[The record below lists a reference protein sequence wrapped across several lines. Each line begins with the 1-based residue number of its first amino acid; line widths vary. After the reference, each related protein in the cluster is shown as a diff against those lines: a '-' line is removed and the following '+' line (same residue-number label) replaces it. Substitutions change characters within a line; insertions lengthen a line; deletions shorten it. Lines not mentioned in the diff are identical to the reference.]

1 MENRYTKQARE
12 ALDAAEV
19 YAKELKHP
27 YIGTEHLLM
36 GLRTSISGV
45 AAQVFE
51 MNGLREEDVRKV
63 VGELVSRVGDEPFS
77 GRPKESP
84 RLKFILEEGW
94 KMAERFRM
102 PEVGTEHLLLAIV
115 RDTDCVA
122 ARILITLNINLQKI
136 MQDCLTTIGEN
147 PKALS
152 DRGDGTGKGSVLEQF
167 CTDLNALAEDGKLD
181 PVVGREEEMQR
192 LMQILSRRT
201 KNNPC
206 MVGEPGVGKTA
217 IIEGIAQRIA
227 KEAVPEKMRDKRIF
241 SLDLAALIAGS
252 KYRGEFEERM
262 KRLVGEVRAAGN
274 IILFLD
280 EIHTVVGA
288 GGAEGAMD
296 ASNILKPSLARGEIQ
311 LIGATTITEY
321 RKYIEK
327 DAALERRFQPV
338 MVEEPSKEETIRI
351 LEGIRG
357 KYEVHHRIEIS
368 QEAIRAAVM
377 LSDRYIS
384 DRFLPDKAIDVL
396 DEACSKAA
404 LRGYKMPEQIED
416 LEQIIGELN
425 QELEDAIK
433 ERNMEK
439 AALLAADKNQIN
451 EKLKRAKA
459 RRERQQQK
467 LRIALTEGDI
477 ADVVSE
483 WTRIP
488 VQRLAQS
495 ETERLKKLEATLHKR
510 VIGQEDAVSA
520 VARAV
525 KRGRVGLKDPSRP
538 VGSFLFL
545 GPTGV
550 GKTELSKALAEA
562 LFGNDES
569 MIRIDMS
576 EYMEK
581 HSVSKMIGSPPGYVG
596 YEEGG
601 QLSEKVRRNPYSV
614 ILFDEIEKAHPDVF
628 NILLQV
634 LDDGHITDAQGRRID
649 FKNTIIIMTSNAG
662 AENIISPKRLGFGI
676 ATDAKAD
683 YSFMKGR
690 VMDEVKHLF
699 KPEFLNRIDE
709 IIVFHPLNREH
720 MKGIADIMLQGIAK
734 RSRDQLGIAL
744 SVDAAAK
751 DHLIDKGYDDKYGA
765 RPLRRTIQNM
775 LEDKLAEAV
784 LDGTVRKNAQVEVG
798 FDGEKLTFS
807 IKKKAAPRRKTAGAK
822 TLENS

>member
-45 AAQVFE
+45 AAQVLE

-84 RLKFILEEGW
+84 RLKFILEEGR

-102 PEVGTEHLLLAIV
+102 SEVGTEHLLLAIV

-581 HSVSKMIGSPPGYVG
+581 HSVSKLIGSPPGYV
-596 YEEGG
+596 
-601 QLSEKVRRNPYSV
+601 
-614 ILFDEIEKAHPDVF
+614 
-628 NILLQV
+628 
-634 LDDGHITDAQGRRID
+634 
-649 FKNTIIIMTSNAG
+649 
-662 AENIISPKRLGFGI
+662 
-676 ATDAKAD
+676 
-683 YSFMKGR
+683 
-690 VMDEVKHLF
+690 
-699 KPEFLNRIDE
+699 
-709 IIVFHPLNREH
+709 
-720 MKGIADIMLQGIAK
+720 
-734 RSRDQLGIAL
+734 
-744 SVDAAAK
+744 
-751 DHLIDKGYDDKYGA
+751 
-765 RPLRRTIQNM
+765 
-775 LEDKLAEAV
+775 
-784 LDGTVRKNAQVEVG
+784 
-798 FDGEKLTFS
+798 
-807 IKKKAAPRRKTAGAK
+807 
-822 TLENS
+822 

>member
-45 AAQVFE
+45 AAQVLE

-84 RLKFILEEGW
+84 RLKFILEEGR

-495 ETERLKKLEATLHKR
+495 ETERLKKLEVTLHKR

-581 HSVSKMIGSPPGYVG
+581 HSVSKLIGSPPGYVG
-596 YEEGG
+596 HEDGG
-601 QLSEKVRRNPYSV
+601 QLSEKVRRHPYSV
-614 ILFDEIEKAHPDVF
+614 VLFDEIEKAHPDVF
-628 NILLQV
+628 NVLLQV
-634 LDDGHITDAQGRRID
+634 LDDGRITDSQGRTVD
-649 FKNTIIIMTSNAG
+649 FKNTILIMTSNIG
-662 AENIISPKRLGFGI
+662 SQYLLDGMDDHGNISEESQ
-676 ATDAKAD
+676 T
-683 YSFMKGR
+683 M
-690 VMDEVKHLF
+690 VMNDLRAHF
-699 KPEFLNRIDE
+699 RPEFLNRLDETIMFKPLTKDNIYDIIDLLVADVNKRLADRE
-709 IIVFHPLNREH
+709 IQIKLTEEAKKMIVD
-720 MKGIADIMLQGIAK
+720 G
-734 RSRDQLGIAL
+734 
-744 SVDAAAK
+744 
-751 DHLIDKGYDDKYGA
+751 GYDPNYGA
-765 RPLRRTIQNM
+765 RPLKRYLQKNVETLAAKLMLQGDIGTGDTIVIDVENG
-775 LEDKLAEAV
+775 KLVA
-784 LDGTVRKNAQVEVG
+784 R
-798 FDGEKLTFS
+798 S
-807 IKKKAAPRRKTAGAK
+807 R
-822 TLENS
+822 S

>member
-1 MENRYTKQARE
+1 MENKYTKQARE

-45 AAQVFE
+45 AAQVLE

-351 LEGIRG
+351 LEGVRG

-581 HSVSKMIGSPPGYVG
+581 HSVSKLIGSPPGYVG
-596 YEEGG
+596 HEDGG
-601 QLSEKVRRNPYSV
+601 QLSEKVRRHPYSV
-614 ILFDEIEKAHPDVF
+614 VLFDEIEKAHPDVF

-634 LDDGHITDAQGRRID
+634 LDDGHITDSQGRKVD
-649 FKNTIIIMTSNAG
+649 FRNTVIIMTSNAG
-662 AENIISPKRLGFGI
+662 AQSIVDAKRLGFN
-676 ATDAKAD
+676 TVQDEKED
-683 YSFMKGR
+683 YKKMQSN
-690 VMDEVKHLF
+690 VMDEVKRIF
-699 KPEFLNRIDE
+699 RPEFLNRIDE
-709 IIVFHPLNREH
+709 IIVFHALTESELEKIVGLLCQDLIQRAKEQL
-720 MKGIADIMLQGIAK
+720 DITLKIK
-734 RSRDQLGIAL
+734 S
-744 SVDAAAK
+744 AAK
-751 DHLIDKGYDDKYGA
+751 KLIAEAGTDRKYGA
-765 RPLRRTIQNM
+765 RPLKRALQTK
-775 LEDKLAEAV
+775 LEDPLTEAILNGEIKRSDLV
-784 LDGTVRKNAQVEVG
+784 ETGVSKNEI
-798 FDGEKLTFS
+798 KFS
-807 IKKKAAPRRKTAGAK
+807 VKETK
-822 TLENS
+822 N

>member
-45 AAQVFE
+45 AAQVLE

-84 RLKFILEEGW
+84 RLKFILEEGR

-102 PEVGTEHLLLAIV
+102 SEVGTEHLLLAIV

-581 HSVSKMIGSPPGYVG
+581 HSVSKLIGSPPGYVG
-596 YEEGG
+596 HEDGG
-601 QLSEKVRRNPYSV
+601 QLSEKVRNKPYSV
-614 ILFDEIEKAHPDVF
+614 LLFDEIEKAHPDVF

-634 LDDGHITDAQGRRID
+634 LDDGHITDSQGRKVD
-649 FKNTIIIMTSNAG
+649 FRNTVIIMTSNAG
-662 AENIISPKRLGFGI
+662 AQSIVDAKRLGFN
-676 ATDAKAD
+676 TVQDEKED
-683 YSFMKGR
+683 YKKMQSN
-690 VMDEVKHLF
+690 VMDEVKRIF
-699 KPEFLNRIDE
+699 RPEFLNRIDE
-709 IIVFHPLNREH
+709 IIVFHALTESELEKIVGLLCQDLIQRAKEQL
-720 MKGIADIMLQGIAK
+720 DITLKIK
-734 RSRDQLGIAL
+734 S
-744 SVDAAAK
+744 AAK
-751 DHLIDKGYDDKYGA
+751 KLIAEAGTDRKYGA
-765 RPLRRTIQNM
+765 RPLKRALQTK
-775 LEDKLAEAV
+775 LEDPLTEAILNGEIKRSDLV
-784 LDGTVRKNAQVEVG
+784 ETGVSKNEI
-798 FDGEKLTFS
+798 KFS
-807 IKKKAAPRRKTAGAK
+807 VKETK
-822 TLENS
+822 N